1 MESAATSDP
10 PPGIVNM
17 VQAPPKHRSIRE
29 DYFTKRPKHRSWSW
43 TIREDLHMNAAT
55 ALGLLHMVC
64 GIAIL
69 TVSVTTGD
77 LFSPM
82 AVIPVSFLISGGLA
96 IGGARKGNKCLVVA
110 TLVMSILSAI
120 TACFALFGASLWL
133 YYYYYS
139 EAIYQAPV
147 ITLAAVTAIMMV
159 ISITSSVLTCLPLCC
174 PRVHDSGTI
183 FCSPTGTTN
192 NTNSTNTIPKVVIE
206 D

>member
-1 MESAATSDP
+1 MESAAASDP

-17 VQAPPKHRSIRE
+17 VKAPPKHRSIRK

-43 TIREDLHMNAAT
+43 TIREDYHMNAAT

-96 IGGARKGNKCLVVA
+96 IGGARKGNKV
-110 TLVMSILSAI
+110 
-120 TACFALFGASLWL
+120 
-133 YYYYYS
+133 
-139 EAIYQAPV
+139 
-147 ITLAAVTAIMMV
+147 
-159 ISITSSVLTCLPLCC
+159 
-174 PRVHDSGTI
+174 
-183 FCSPTGTTN
+183 
-192 NTNSTNTIPKVVIE
+192 
-206 D
+206 